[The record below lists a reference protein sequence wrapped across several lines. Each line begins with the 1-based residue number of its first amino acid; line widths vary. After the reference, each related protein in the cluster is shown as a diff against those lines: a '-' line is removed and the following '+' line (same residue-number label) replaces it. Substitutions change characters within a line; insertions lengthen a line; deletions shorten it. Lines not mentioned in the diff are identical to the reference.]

1 MKRTELK
8 CYALVTGIKNRC
20 RKVSREIIK
29 LGYYPLG
36 TTIESVKENAIKSV
50 NASMKTIEFATIHLD
65 LVEIEKCNG
74 YDSETWAMFD
84 SRHVKAVLIERGSHG

>member
-8 CYALVTGIKNRC
+8 CYALVTGIKNHC
-20 RKVSREIIK
+20 RKVSRENIN

-36 TTIESVKENAIKSV
+36 TTIESVKESAIKSV
-50 NASMKTIEFATIHLD
+50 NASMKSVEYATIHLD
-65 LVEIEKCNG
+65 LVEIEKCDG

-84 SRHVKAVLIERGSHG
+84 PRHVKTVLIERG